1 MTSIIIDKTYE
12 LNDFLDEFIFV
23 EKPIKIKVQGKIN
36 LKNLTNISTNLLQIG
51 IDEAGRGPLLSSVVI
66 GAVLLPS
73 ELTGEL
79 EKLDLSPTPLA
90 QLNDSKKISE
100 KKRNAIY
107 QELQQ
112 HAVAY
117 VSVDMPA
124 QVIDEIN
131 ILQASLQGMRLAVRC
146 LLQAISE
153 HIQPKNFNIEL
164 LFDGNKLPTLD
175 FSLYQQWGYDSEN
188 IAPLAVVKGDSK
200 FSSIASASV
209 IAKVERDEKMYQL
222 AQKYPHYE
230 IEKHKGYPTKAH
242 LSALEKFGIIENEH
256 RKNFAPVRKLLKDR
270 EL

>member
-1 MTSIIIDKTYE
+1 MTSLITDKKYKLTD
-12 LNDFLDEFIFV
+12 LLDELIFS
-23 EKPIKIKVQGKIN
+23 EAEIKVQGKIN
-36 LKNLTNISTNLLQIG
+36 LDNFTQFNSNLLQIG
-51 IDEAGRGPLLSSVVI
+51 VDEAGRGPLLGSVVI

-79 EKLDLSPTPLA
+79 TNLDLSPTPLA

-146 LLQAISE
+146 LLKAISE
-153 HIQPKNFNIEL
+153 QIQPKNAQIEL
-164 LFDGNKLPTLD
+164 LFDGNKLPQLD
-175 FSLYQQWGYDSEN
+175 FSLYQQWGYDCEKITPS
-188 IAPLAVVKGDSK
+188 AVVKGDSK
-200 FSSIASASV
+200 FTSIASASV
-209 IAKVERDEKMYQL
+209 VAKVERDKQMYQL
-222 AQKYPHYE
+222 AKQYPNYG
-230 IEKHKGYPTKAH
+230 IEQHKGYPTKAH
-242 LSALEKFGIIENEH
+242 LSALAKFGMIENEH
-256 RKNFAPVRKLLKDR
+256 RKSFAPVRNLLT
-270 EL
+270 